1 MSGVLGWRE
10 ALAGAGAGGQER
22 GKTGGDASLNVTAVE
37 GVALEVPIHVLHAR
51 QLHPV
56 LVHAPADATFAAT
69 GRLALLSLV
78 ESFAVTVRQIH
89 STGHHAWT
97 GFELLQGRF
106 HVSAAGALFRFLSHL
121 RRRDDSGVG
130 SVLCASHKLGL
141 GQLLPAVLLHSL
153 GLQLG
158 YASVFG
164 PEDLG
169 GVGLFSHLGGGGFLM
184 LSRVSLYFG
193 LLAIALFAEANPAA
207 MQQGVQRL
215 LLILP
220 GEAAQILGTAL
231 SVDATRLPL
240 RQGASHA
247 AAAAGLL
254 DQLAAQRTG
263 GTHGQSFLVAGLTVH
278 ERAQALSRPGIGGQQ
293 QEDRA
298 EHHFLRV
305 SLYLGAGQESES
317 A

>member
-1 MSGVLGWRE
+1 MCL
-10 ALAGAGAGGQER
+10 
-22 GKTGGDASLNVTAVE
+22 
-37 GVALEVPIHVLHAR
+37 
-51 QLHPV
+51 
-56 LVHAPADATFAAT
+56 AT
-69 GRLALLSLV
+69 GTPGLLTYL
-78 ESFAVTVRQIH
+78 
-89 STGHHAWT
+89 
-97 GFELLQGRF
+97 
-106 HVSAAGALFRFLSHL
+106 
-121 RRRDDSGVG
+121 
-130 SVLCASHKLGL
+130 
-141 GQLLPAVLLHSL
+141 
-153 GLQLG
+153 
-158 YASVFG
+158 
-164 PEDLG
+164 
-169 GVGLFSHLGGGGFLM
+169 
-184 LSRVSLYFG
+184 G

-240 RQGASHA
+240 RQGASHT

-278 ERAQALSRPGIGGQQ
+278 ERAKALGRPGTGGQQ

>member
-1 MSGVLGWRE
+1 MVLTTCCAKR
-10 ALAGAGAGGQER
+10 AGP
-22 GKTGGDASLNVTAVE
+22 N
-37 GVALEVPIHVLHAR
+37 P
-51 QLHPV
+51 
-56 LVHAPADATFAAT
+56 
-69 GRLALLSLV
+69 
-78 ESFAVTVRQIH
+78 
-89 STGHHAWT
+89 
-97 GFELLQGRF
+97 
-106 HVSAAGALFRFLSHL
+106 
-121 RRRDDSGVG
+121 
-130 SVLCASHKLGL
+130 
-141 GQLLPAVLLHSL
+141 
-153 GLQLG
+153 
-158 YASVFG
+158 
-164 PEDLG
+164 
-169 GVGLFSHLGGGGFLM
+169 
-184 LSRVSLYFG
+184 SRVSTRPNPPTHSPPVCLATGTPGSLTYLG

-254 DQLAAQRTG
+254 DQLAAQRTW

-298 EHHFLRV
+298 EHHFSESRFTSGRGRRARV
-305 SLYLGAGQESES
+305 RRERGQEDAWRFLFFKSL
-317 A
+317 AGRAGALP